1 MPQTDQS
8 GLRGRHIRCLGVNGQ
23 AIFKDF
29 IVMSALALESR
40 EINVTQQLGRADS
53 KAFEPI
59 DQLLLIL
66 PKRPPAALWRSIP
79 QGKKLQALL
88 KKRADDETPALQTRL
103 SNKRQTL
110 VVAGKIAGDAEVFE
124 HLTFARRLVAAA
136 TTEKAGTLGILVV
149 GFSDEQQHA
158 LCKATV
164 AAALAAAFNLP
175 QFKSKAAAEKIKKIR
190 LLGLHS
196 KVDLSRT
203 IAESKGNNLAR
214 WLTALPPNKLDANNY
229 ADFLKDLANKHGW
242 QHKKYD
248 TKALKK
254 LGAGAFLAVAQG
266 NDNDS
271 ASIVRLRYRP
281 ASSKAAPALSLVGK
295 GIIFDTGGTNLKP
308 FESMLDMHG
317 DMQGSAVAVG
327 TLLAISELKF
337 PLAVDAWLAITENRT
352 GPNAYKSQDVITA
365 ANGKTIQT
373 IHTDAEGRMVLAD
386 TLTFASREKPRLMID
401 YATLTG
407 AVLNAITTR
416 YSGVFTNR
424 SDWHP
429 RLKRTG
435 RISGERVWPFPI
447 GKEFLEDL
455 RSETADIQ
463 QCSAKGSGDHILAGS
478 FLAEFVEND
487 TPWVHVD
494 LAASNHKGG
503 LAHVPTEVTGF
514 GVRFTISLILD
525 EKLLKAEH

>member
-1 MPQTDQS
+1 
-8 GLRGRHIRCLGVNGQ
+8 
-23 AIFKDF
+23 
-29 IVMSALALESR
+29 MSALAFESR
-40 EINVTQQLGRADS
+40 QIRVTQQLGRVNS

-66 PKRPPAALWRSIP
+66 PKRPSAAIWRSIP
-79 QGKKLQALL
+79 QGSKLQALL
-88 KKRADDETPALQTRL
+88 KKHPAGETPALQTRL
-103 SNKRQTL
+103 ANKRQTL
-110 VVAGKIAGDAEVFE
+110 VVAGMIAGDAEVFE
-124 HLTFARRLVAAA
+124 QLTFARKLVAAA
-136 TTEKAGTLGILVV
+136 TTEKAGSLGILVA
-149 GFSDEQQHA
+149 GFDDEQQHG
-158 LCKATV
+158 LCKAAV

-175 QFKSKAAAEKIKKIR
+175 EFKSKATPEKIRKIR
-190 LLGLHS
+190 LLGLNG

-214 WLTALPPNKLDANNY
+214 WLTALPPNKLNADSY
-229 ADFLKDLANKHGW
+229 ADFLKSLAAEHGW
-242 QHKKYD
+242 QYKKYN
-248 TKALKK
+248 TRALEK

-271 ASIVRLRYRP
+271 ASIIRLRYRP
-281 ASSKAAPALSLVGK
+281 AQSSASPALSLVGK

-308 FESMLDMHG
+308 FASMLEMHG

-327 TLLAISELKF
+327 TLLAMSELKL
-337 PLAVDAWLAITENRT
+337 PMAIDTWVAITENRT

-386 TLTFASREKPRLMID
+386 TLTFASRDKPKLMID

-407 AVLNAITTR
+407 AVISAITTR

-424 SDWHP
+424 SEWHP

-435 RISGERVWPFPI
+435 RTCGERVWPFPI

-455 RSETADIQ
+455 SSDTADIQ
-463 QCSAKGSGDHILAGS
+463 QCSAKAPGDHILAGS

-494 LAASNHKGG
+494 LAASNNKGG

-514 GVRFTISLILD
+514 GVRFTVSLILD
-525 EKLLKAEH
+525 EQLLKAGH